1 MADSRKKQPDLLRAL
16 LDHWPAALAG
26 ASLEVGLSGG
36 LDSMTLLDLLW
47 RCREQRHF
55 HLSAVHVHHG
65 LSGHAEAWVEH
76 CRAWCERYRV
86 PLRVARVNVRCAG
99 GDSLEAVARDERYR
113 VYDAS
118 QADAIVLAHHQDDQS
133 ETVLLQLL
141 RGGGPHALAA
151 MPALR
156 RRGRHWLW
164 RPLLAWPRPVLEAY
178 ARERGL
184 AWVDDESNAD
194 TRWRRNLLRHDVLP
208 LIADAVPSYRR
219 HLARSAALMA
229 QAARILDEVAD
240 QDLAHCLADGKLLL
254 SRFAELGPDRRQQA
268 LVRWLKRLDAGEAS
282 PEAVADFCH
291 QLLSAAPDRHPELRL
306 PALLLFRYR
315 DQVWC
320 ERSRTAVPEAE
331 TLPWLPA
338 GYRLPQWGGA
348 LRFDP
353 APGGLDPARLADGVQ
368 LRPRTGGE
376 RLALPV
382 GHKPVKTLLQEA
394 GIPPRLRQRWPL
406 LYLAD
411 GRLAAVPSVAVA
423 VDCRAADGLWPQ
435 WTVG

>member
-1 MADSRKKQPDLLRAL
+1 MADSRKKQPDLVGAL
-16 LDHWPAALAG
+16 LDRWPAALAG
-26 ASLEVGLSGG
+26 ARLEVGLSGG

-86 PLRVARVNVRCAG
+86 PLRVARVNVHVAG
-99 GDSLEAVARDERYR
+99 GDSLEAVARAERYR

-156 RRGRHWLW
+156 RRGGHWLW
-164 RPLLAWPRPVLEAY
+164 RPLLAWPRAVLETY
-178 ARERGL
+178 ARERQL
-184 AWVDDESNAD
+184 TWVDDESNAD

-208 LIADAVPSYRR
+208 RVAGAVPAYRQ

-240 QDLAHCLADGKLLL
+240 QDLAQCLVDGRLALP
-254 SRFAELGPDRRQQA
+254 RFAALGPDRRQQA
-268 LVRWLKRLDAGEAS
+268 LVRWLKRLDAGEAP

-291 QLLSAAPDRHPELRL
+291 QLAVAAPDRNPELRL
-306 PALLLFRYR
+306 RALVLFRYR
-315 DQVWC
+315 DEVWC
-320 ERSRTAVPEAE
+320 ARDPAAQPAAVSLGWTPE
-331 TLPWLPA
+331 
-338 GYRLPQWGGA
+338 GYHLPQWGGT
-348 LRFDP
+348 LRFVP
-353 APGGLDPARLADGVQ
+353 RPGGLDPALLANGLQ
-368 LRPRTGGE
+368 LRPRAGGE
-376 RLALPV
+376 RLSLPI

-394 GIPPRLRQRWPL
+394 GIPPRLRRCWPL
-406 LYLAD
+406 LFLAD

-423 VDCRAADGLWPQ
+423 VDCRGADGFWPQ
-435 WTVG
+435 WSLA